1 MLDYGHIMGT
11 FMPRLINLQSWE
23 VSFRNQVK
31 KLATGWSVK
40 ERHGKVRLRIRVNGQ
55 PEQSESLDFKWNEDD
70 TGNAYAR
77 IRNIYA
83 LMLDGEL
90 TLKQAAKLAESDA
103 PKLVEKLNWEEAK
116 NNFKIYKIKLE
127 GTVKESTWK
136 HDYEPVLTDAVKY
149 LTSNKPPTTPA
160 KLIDKC
166 VINYKAGVRSR
177 EIRVNTLFSFL
188 KYCFQRENFPP
199 TWLPKTEKIEHVGK
213 KSSTWKSSRGDA
225 VTDQEII
232 DLVNGLSN
240 EPMLQDCIKLIAE
253 LGLRP
258 IELTHLSVKFDEFKQ
273 PYWWCSYRKKSSK
286 GMTDPRHID
295 PLPLIDD
302 EGNVQKWNLI
312 ERWQLG
318 DIKLPLLDGVGGVA
332 GSLRDLLRSRAA
344 WKNLHAIV
352 TNRDEVFKLYSLR
365 HGYSVRGTARNIDSG
380 SMSSSMGNRER
391 TFLDAYQ
398 SSSKKTRRTAFA
410 QAAKL
415 LEEKQ

>member
-1 MLDYGHIMGT
+1 MPIIRNTEDWEKVFRKQVRSIADGWTVRESPRGKKVML
-11 FMPRLINLQSWE
+11 
-23 VSFRNQVK
+23 
-31 KLATGWSVK
+31 
-40 ERHGKVRLRIRVNGQ
+40 KVRTDR
-55 PEQSESLDFKWNEDD
+55 EESITLDFKWQESEQ
-70 TGNAYAR
+70 GNAYAR

-90 TLKQAAKLAESDA
+90 NLKQASKLAESDA
-103 PKLVEKLNWEEAK
+103 PKLIEKLNWEEAL
-116 NNFKIYKIKLE
+116 NNFKIYKTKFGNAIKE
-127 GTVKESTWK
+127 KTWL
-136 HDYEPVLTDAVKY
+136 HDYEPVLIDAVKL
-149 LTSNKPPTTPA
+149 LTSNRPPTTPA

-166 VINYKAGVRSR
+166 VINYEAGAESR
-177 EIRVNTLFSFL
+177 KRRVNTLFAFL
-188 KYCFQRENFPP
+188 EHCFKRENFPP
-199 TWLPKTEKIEHVGK
+199 NWLPTTDREEHIGK
-213 KSSTWKSSRGDA
+213 KAADWKSQKKHA

-232 DLVNGLSN
+232 NLVNGLSGD
-240 EPMLQDCIKLIAE
+240 PMLQDCIRLISE

-258 IELTHLSVKFDEFKQ
+258 IELTHLSVKHDENKQ

-344 WKNLHAIV
+344 YKNLYAIA
-352 TNRDEVFKLYSLR
+352 TNRDENFGLYSLR
-365 HGYSVRGTARNIDSG
+365 HSYSVRGTSRKIDSG
-380 SMSSSMGNRER
+380 SMADSMGNNER
-391 TFLDAYQ
+391 TFLDSYQ
-398 SSSKKTRRTAFA
+398 SSSKQTRRVAFE

-415 LEEKQ
+415 LGVKQ